1 MSQHNTPSNA
11 PRSASAHV
19 ETNGAHAVGGGH
31 DGDWKQNVVGD
42 DRSGDVKNISWGAV
56 FAGVVTFLAIV
67 ILFSLLSTAFG
78 LGGSG
83 VGAAIMGVIALLA
96 GFFGGGWVAGA
107 MGVRAGLVHG
117 FLTWA
122 TSVLAIVI
130 MVVMLTLSTAGAIG
144 GVLGSVVSGLGAAA
158 GPAIS
163 EVDPE
168 SVPTPAPSDVED
180 AEQAAEDV
188 AEQAGETAEDVA
200 AAARTGAVWGFI
212 GLLLG
217 AILASFAG
225 TLGSRSVLRRRE
237 ADVELRSAR

>member
-1 MSQHNTPSNA
+1 MSQHTTPSGA
-11 PRSASAHV
+11 SRSTSSEPV
-19 ETNGAHAVGGGH
+19 VTRDGGTSWQENAVG
-31 DGDWKQNVVGD
+31 DA
-42 DRSGDVKNISWGAV
+42 RSGDVKNITWGAV

-83 VGAAIMGVIALLA
+83 IGAAVMGVIALLA

-107 MGVRAGLVHG
+107 MSVRAGLVHG
-117 FLTWA
+117 FLAWA
-122 TSVLAIVI
+122 TSVLAVVVL
-130 MVVMLTLSTAGAIG
+130 VVMLTLGTAGAIG
-144 GVLGSVVSGLGAAA
+144 GALGSVVSGLGAAA

-163 EVDPE
+163 EVDPAT
-168 SVPTPAPSDVED
+168 VPTPAPEDVEE

-200 AAARTGAVWGFI
+200 DAARTGAIWSFI

-217 AILASFAG
+217 AIIASFAG
-225 TLGSRSVLRRRE
+225 LLGSRSVERRRE
-237 ADVELRSAR
+237 AGVEVRSAR

>member
-1 MSQHNTPSNA
+1 MSQHTTPSNA
-11 PRSASAHV
+11 PRSANSDSH
-19 ETNGAHAVGGGH
+19 GASTAGGDTTGVAWRENAVGDARAGNV
-31 DGDWKQNVVGD
+31 QNV
-42 DRSGDVKNISWGAV
+42 SWGAV

-67 ILFSLLSTAFG
+67 VLFSLLTTAFG

-117 FLTWA
+117 FLAWA
-122 TSVLAIVI
+122 TSVLAVIVL
-130 MVVMLTLSTAGAIG
+130 VVMLTLGTAGAIG
-144 GVLGSVVSGLGAAA
+144 GALGSVVSGLGAAA

-163 EVDPE
+163 EVDPAT
-168 SVPTPAPSDVED
+168 VPTPEATEVEEAADD
-180 AEQAAEDV
+180 A

-200 AAARTGAVWGFI
+200 DAAQTGAIWGFI

-217 AILASFAG
+217 AIIASIAG
-225 TLGSRSVLRRRE
+225 LLGSRSVNRRRE